1 MFGNIIVAVAC
12 NLVAVMILVSGI
24 FSGLKNGWKV
34 SLVKLFLT
42 AGSFFGS
49 YFLTPVI
56 SDAILGITV
65 ESTTL
70 GSIVVPNYLSLASV
84 NSVIFTVVFLA
95 FYALTLFICK
105 IINVCLVNKL
115 KDKKENKVKM
125 IRARSINPK
134 AERMARRA
142 AKKQLKAQYQQ
153 LKNKPLSR
161 FFGCVMGI
169 VISVVVG
176 LVVLMP
182 YGYIA
187 NIINKNG
194 DKEYLEAGF
203 EYTLNGVIP
212 ESVFDWVIHNDA
224 EDVPETPAEPEAPEV
239 SGDAA

>member
-1 MFGNIIVAVAC
+1 MVGNIIVAVAC

-84 NSVIFTVVFLA
+84 NSVIFTAVFLA

-105 IINVCLVNKL
+105 IINICLINKL
-115 KDKKENKVKM
+115 KDKKENRVKM

-134 AERMARRA
+134 AERMAKRA

-161 FFGCVMGI
+161 FFGCVVGI
-169 VISVVVG
+169 IISVVVG

-182 YGYIA
+182 YGYLADIM
-187 NIINKNG
+187 NKNG

-212 ESVFDWVIHNDA
+212 ESVFDWAIHNDTKN
-224 EDVPETPAEPEAPEV
+224 VPEAPAEPEAPEV